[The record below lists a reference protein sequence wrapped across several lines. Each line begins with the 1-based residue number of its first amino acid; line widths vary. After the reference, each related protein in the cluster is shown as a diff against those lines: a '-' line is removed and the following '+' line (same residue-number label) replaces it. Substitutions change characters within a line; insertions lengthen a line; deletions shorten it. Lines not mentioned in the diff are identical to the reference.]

1 MNGVTMNSQID
12 NVIKRAR
19 GYWFADG
26 FTEIVAGTLFVLLA
40 GLLLFSL
47 RASQDS
53 FPSWFLS
60 AAIEI
65 SIAKLAGIV
74 AAVLVL
80 WWLKDHF
87 TYPRTGFVRGKQITA
102 GQALIVVRN
111 AILFLFLPI
120 SGLLIASLLTTSTA
134 KVLSSM
140 PVWFPV
146 GISLIWT
153 FLFVLAAGWMGL
165 LRFRIVGGMIL
176 LAGIAI
182 GIWQWM
188 IGLPGIPASVQ
199 PGILQPAILES
210 FNRALASLSYLVLVS
225 GVILVFSGILT
236 FLHYRKENPLP
247 YAEEA

>member
-1 MNGVTMNSQID
+1 MNSQID

-19 GYWFADG
+19 GYWFVDG
-26 FTEIVAGTLFVLLA
+26 FTEIVAGVLFVLLA

-47 RASQDS
+47 RALQDS

-87 TYPRTGFVRGKQITA
+87 TYPRTGFARGKQITA
-102 GQALIVVRN
+102 GQVLLIVRN
-111 AILFLFLPI
+111 ALLFLLLPI
-120 SGLLIASLLTTSTA
+120 SGLLIASLLIASPA

-146 GISLIWT
+146 GVSLIWAC
-153 FLFVLAAGWMGL
+153 LFVLAAGWMGL

-176 LAGIAI
+176 FAGIAI

-199 PGILQPAILES
+199 PEILQPAVLES
-210 FNRALASLSYLVLVS
+210 LNRALASLSYLILVS
-225 GVILVFSGILT
+225 GVILVLSGILT
-236 FLHYRKENPLP
+236 FLHYHKDNPLP
-247 YAEEA
+247 FVEEA

>member
-1 MNGVTMNSQID
+1 MNSQID
-12 NVIKRAR
+12 SAIKRAR
-19 GYWFADG
+19 GYWFVDG
-26 FTEIVAGTLFVLLA
+26 FTEIVAGILFIGLA
-40 GLLLFSL
+40 GLLLFSQ
-47 RASQDS
+47 RASQAS

-60 AAIEI
+60 AAVEI

-102 GQALIVVRN
+102 GQALTVLRN
-111 AILFLFLPI
+111 AILFLLLPI
-120 SGLLIASLLTTSTA
+120 SGLLIASLFITSTA

-140 PVWFPV
+140 PVWFPI
-146 GISLIWT
+146 GISLIWAC
-153 FLFVLAAGWMGL
+153 LFVLAAGWLGL
-165 LRFRIVGGMIL
+165 PRFHIVGGVIL
-176 LAGIAI
+176 FAGITI

-188 IGLPGIPASVQ
+188 QGLPSVPADIQS
-199 PGILQPAILES
+199 GILQPAVLES
-210 FNRALASLSYLVLVS
+210 LNRTLASLSYLILVS